1 VTRTMLWSLPAAA
14 ILAMAAGGAVPA
26 DAAGMKSKQPVARCD
41 CTNCSAPHC
50 SKPSGR
56 TGDRFFFV
64 DETGVI
70 RSPRKQ
76 KLQAK

>member
-1 VTRTMLWSLPAAA
+1 MKHTMLWSLPAAA

-26 DAAGMKSKQPVARCD
+26 DAAKIKSNQPAVRCD

-50 SKPSGR
+50 PKSRGS
-56 TGDRFFFV
+56 GDRSFFV
-64 DETGVI
+64 DESGVI
-70 RSPRKQ
+70 RSPRKR